1 MGTYTLELMVIDN
14 YNDLRIK
21 MNTMLVKSFSISR
34 HGRVTLVQSTVNI
47 KKVIMLHKY
56 QSSANSYIHHEE

>member
-14 YNDLRIK
+14 YSDLRIK

-34 HGRVTLVQSTVNI
+34 HGRFTLVQSIVNI
-47 KKVIMLHKY
+47 KKVIMIHKY